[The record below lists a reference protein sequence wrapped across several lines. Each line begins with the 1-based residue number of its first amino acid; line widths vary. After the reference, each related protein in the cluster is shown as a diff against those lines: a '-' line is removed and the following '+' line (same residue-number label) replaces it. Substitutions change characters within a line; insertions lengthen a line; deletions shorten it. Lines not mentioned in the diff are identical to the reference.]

1 VDGVH
6 RVAGLWAGSVS
17 TSHEPGAPR
26 GSALWTTAVALRGS
40 ARPLAVTTTD
50 PRHADGAALDDTVLD
65 ETALDDSAHR
75 CAPTPRYRLLGPPA
89 LRTADDVV
97 LVPGARQMLLLALL
111 ALTPGRAVDGGFLC
125 DAIWP
130 LKTPHDPANALQS
143 LVSRL
148 RRLVGADAVVFAGS
162 AYLLDTS
169 RDDVDATAFED
180 RVQHAGRML
189 AGGAYAAARSA
200 VHDAQRL
207 WHAEPMPRVQDDPTV
222 RRAVEHLRELRLEAT
237 VLQARAE
244 IALGLHELTVPALR
258 ALTHEHPLREDVWA
272 LLVTALYRSGR
283 TADSLAAY
291 RTARQHLVRDLGLE
305 PGPALRELE
314 RDILAG
320 AEHLSGPVHPCASH
334 ARLLAGPTLRS
345 PAQDLPPPVGPRG
358 LPTRWQDFPAPR
370 LFLDRV
376 QLAHPAQARPEP
388 DDQQAAQ
395 IVTLCRLLG
404 GDPLAVELAAAS
416 LGSAGLVGLPELV
429 ARHRA
434 ATTSD
439 PTGAER
445 TGVAGRALR
454 PG

>member
-1 VDGVH
+1 
-6 RVAGLWAGSVS
+6 VS
-17 TSHEPGAPR
+17 TVRTARDEPR
-26 GSALWTTAVALRGS
+26 
-40 ARPLAVTTTD
+40 ARPVDNRTRTARIRYTRRVISTD
-50 PRHADGAALDDTVLD
+50 ADPDDDGACTR
-65 ETALDDSAHR
+65 T
-75 CAPTPRYRLLGPPA
+75 PPPRYRLLGPPA
-89 LRTADDVV
+89 VRTGSDLV

-125 DAIWP
+125 DAVWP
-130 LKTPHDPANALQS
+130 LRTPNDPANALQS

-148 RRLVGADAVVFAGS
+148 RRLVGADAVTFAGS
-162 AYLLDTS
+162 AYVLEAT

-180 RVQHAGRML
+180 LVQHARRML
-189 AGGAYAAARSA
+189 AGGAYASARSA
-200 VHDAQRL
+200 VHTAQGL
-207 WHAEPMPRVQDDPTV
+207 WCAEPMARVQDDPTV

-237 VLQARAE
+237 VVQARAE
-244 IALGLHELTVPALR
+244 IALGLHELAVPGLR
-258 ALTHEHPLREDVWA
+258 ALAHEHPLREDVWA

-320 AEHLSGPVHPCASH
+320 AAHLSAPVHPCASH
-334 ARLLAGPTLRS
+334 ARLLAGPVVGS
-345 PAQDLPPPVGPRG
+345 PNDELPPPVGPLG
-358 LPTRWQDFPAPR
+358 LPARWRDYPAPR

-376 QLAHPAQARPEP
+376 QTAHPSRLRPDP

-395 IVTLCRLLG
+395 IVTLCRLLK
-404 GDPLAVELAAAS
+404 GDPLAVELAAAA
-416 LGSAGLVGLPELV
+416 LGSAGLAGLPDLL

-434 ATTSD
+434 A
-439 PTGAER
+439 AEVD
-445 TGVAGRALR
+445 TEPAVT